1 MAAVG
6 KAAGQASAEPLGRAA
21 RRFADA
27 ALALIVVLVVG
38 MMIVP
43 LPTPLLDVLLAGNIS
58 IAVLLLL
65 VAMYVPDALSFT
77 AFPTL
82 LLVTTLFR
90 LALNVSSTRL
100 ILLQADAGEVI
111 RAFGNFV
118 VQGNYVVG
126 AVVFLILT
134 LIQFIVIAK
143 GSERVAE
150 VGARF
155 TLDAMPGKQMAID
168 AELRTGAIGQEEARR
183 RRRMLQR
190 ESQFYGAMD
199 GAMKFVKGDAI
210 AGIVITVINVVGG
223 LAIGVGM
230 RDLSAVE
237 SLRVYGLLTIGDGL
251 VSQIPSLLI
260 STAAGLVV
268 TRVASE
274 DEESSLGADVGSQI
288 FGNPRALAIGAG
300 FLGLLA
306 ITPGLPA
313 LPFLVLAATF
323 GGIAWRLARRPAP
336 TGAAAD
342 AEAARREAQR
352 ETRARKAM
360 VPLMVPVSVELGS
373 ALSGELLDERGG
385 GPFLEQEI
393 PDLRDELFLD
403 LGVVLPGVRAR
414 TSGGLAPDEYAIVL
428 QEIPVATGVARVGKL
443 FARAPA
449 ASLASWGVSGEAAR
463 DPATGAQGA
472 WVEPEARAVL
482 EGGGIAVLGPGAF
495 VARHLEREVRR
506 RAHDFVGLQEVQTM
520 LEQLER
526 AYPAL
531 VRNVVPKPV
540 PLVLLTDV
548 LRRLVEEGVSIRPLR
563 EILEALAIHAPGEK
577 DPVALTEAV
586 RGALRR
592 QITHL
597 HARAGVLAV
606 YLVDPDIEQLIRDAI
621 QRTATGSYLALAPS
635 AARDILDAVRRAT
648 ADAQGKVVLVTQSDV
663 RRFLRRLIEVELPDL
678 VVLSYQELDPAV
690 TVQPL
695 GRVSP

>member
-1 MAAVG
+1 MSTAGKSPAVPVPAA
-6 KAAGQASAEPLGRAA
+6 L

-27 ALALIVVLVVG
+27 ALALLVVLIVG

-43 LPTPLLDVLLAGNIS
+43 LPTPLLDVLLAGNVS
-58 IAVLLLL
+58 LAVVILL
-65 VAMYVPDALSFT
+65 VAMYVPDGLAFT
-77 AFPTL
+77 SFPTI
-82 LLVTTLFR
+82 LLVATLFR

-111 RAFGNFV
+111 RAFGHFV

-134 LIQFIVIAK
+134 LIQFMVIAK

-168 AELRTGAIGQEEARR
+168 AELRTGSLGQEEARR
-183 RRRMLQR
+183 KRRLLQR

-230 RDLSAVE
+230 RGLGAVQ
-237 SLRVYGLLTIGDGL
+237 SLQLYGLLTIGDGL

-274 DEESSLGADVGSQI
+274 DEESSLGGDVGRQI
-288 FGNPRALAIGAG
+288 FGNPRALSIAAG
-300 FLGLLA
+300 FLVVLGL
-306 ITPGLPA
+306 IPGLPT
-313 LPFLVLAATF
+313 LPFFVLAVTF
-323 GGIAWRLARRPAP
+323 GAIAYRVSRRAAPA
-336 TGAAAD
+336 GAAAD
-342 AEAARREAQR
+342 AEAAHKEAQR

-360 VPLMVPVSVELGS
+360 VPLVVPVSLELGL
-373 ALSGELLDERGG
+373 ALAKELLDERGG
-385 GPFLEQEI
+385 GPFLEDEV
-393 PDLRDELFLD
+393 PVVRDELFLD
-403 LGVVLPGVRAR
+403 LGVALPGVRAR
-414 TSGGLAPDEYAIVL
+414 ASVALPPEAYAILL
-428 QEIPVATGVARVGKL
+428 QEVPVASGE
-443 FARAPA
+443 ARAGRLFVRAAA
-449 ASLASWGVSGEAAR
+449 ASLPGWGVEGEAAL
-463 DPATGAQGA
+463 DAATGAQGA
-472 WVEPEARAVL
+472 WVDAGAREVL
-482 EGGGIAVLGPGAF
+482 EAAGLAPLGAGAY

-506 RAHDFVGLQEVQTM
+506 RAHDFVGLQEVQSM
-520 LEQLER
+520 LDQLER

-531 VRNVVPKPV
+531 IRNVVPKPV
-540 PLVLLTDV
+540 PLALLADV
-548 LRRLVEEGVSIRPLR
+548 LRRLVEEGVSIRTLR

-586 RGALRR
+586 RGSLRR
-592 QITHL
+592 HITHA
-597 HARAGVLAV
+597 HARGGVLAV
-606 YLVDPDIEQLIRDAI
+606 HLVDPEIEDTIRDAV
-621 QRTATGSYLALAPS
+621 QRTATGSYLALPPAS
-635 AARDILDAVRRAT
+635 ARDVLDAVRRGT
-648 ADAQGKVVLVTQSDV
+648 AAAQGRVIVLTQSDV
-663 RRFLRRLIEVELPDL
+663 RRFLRRLIEVELPDV
-678 VVLSYQELDPAV
+678 VVLSYQELDPTV

-695 GRVSP
+695 GRIGL